1 MKMMKKLAVT
11 TSVIA
16 GILALSFSASAQYKT
31 DPAEVQTILE
41 AADSAETPVVITL
54 EQALM
59 IGLSENVSVK
69 VADLEIQRTGFA
81 KKGTYASLFP
91 QIDASGSFQRTIK
104 KQVMYMD
111 FDMSALGGGAG
122 AGSGD
127 PSAGGSGAGAGTG
140 STPGSDSGAGA
151 GASSNGGGFE
161 VGRWRCFCVNAS
173 CECTA
178 LEKSCDFRS

>member
-1 MKMMKKLAVT
+1 MMKRLAVT
-11 TSVIA
+11 TVIIA
-16 GILALSFSASAQYKT
+16 GVLASALDASAQYKSES
-31 DPAEVQTILE
+31 PEVQTILE

-54 EQALM
+54 EQALK

-69 VADLEIQRTGFA
+69 VADMEIKRTGFA
-81 KKGTYASLFP
+81 KKGTYAALFP

-127 PSAGGSGAGAGTG
+127 PSGSGADRRSGNGASTVGCAGLCAIGADPASGTG
-140 STPGSDSGAGA
+140 T
-151 GASSNGGGFE
+151 
-161 VGRWRCFCVNAS
+161 
-173 CECTA
+173 
-178 LEKSCDFRS
+178 